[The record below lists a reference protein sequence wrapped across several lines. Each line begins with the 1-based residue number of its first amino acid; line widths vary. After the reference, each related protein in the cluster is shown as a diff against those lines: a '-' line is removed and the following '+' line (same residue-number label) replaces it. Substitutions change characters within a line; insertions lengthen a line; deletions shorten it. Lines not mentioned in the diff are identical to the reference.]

1 MNRLKRIN
9 AGRGHW
15 YRLDGNYA
23 PGVTTVL
30 GALDKPWMK
39 PWVSGLI
46 ADYVA
51 DNRDWLRDAPD
62 ADSIR
67 TVIRGIANNTTNAAL
82 LRGTE
87 LHTHAETLHRDGT
100 IDLPPGEQADM
111 VQAVAEFLDVWQI
124 ETIGCEIPLANTA
137 KRWAGTTDLIARSRP
152 LARALNLPDDA
163 LLILDYKTN
172 QKGIYPE
179 SALQVATYAHA
190 DIAHIAGQE
199 QPMPRIDGCALIRV
213 TPTGCEVVPVWPKRM
228 PDLYRLFTAALY
240 VWQATDHKRG
250 WLDTVMADP
259 AHTPEDLETLAA
271 QPAQENAA

>member
-1 MNRLKRIN
+1 MANQLKRMN
-9 AGRGHW
+9 AGNNHW
-15 YRLDGNYA
+15 YKISGTYA

-62 ADSIR
+62 NDAIR
-67 TVIRGIANNTTNAAL
+67 SVLRAVPNNVTRDAL

-100 IDLPPGEQADM
+100 IELPPGEQADM
-111 VQAVAEFLDVWQI
+111 VQAVAEFLDVWQVQ
-124 ETIGCEIPLANTA
+124 TIGCEVPLCNTQ
-137 KRWAGTTDLIARSRP
+137 KRWAGTTDLIARSAP

-179 SALQVATYAHA
+179 SGIQVATYAHA
-190 DIAHIAGQE
+190 NLAHIAGVE
-199 QPMPRIDGCALIRV
+199 QAMPRIDGAALVRV
-213 TPTGCEVVPVWPKRM
+213 TPNGCEVVPVWPQRM
-228 PDLYRLFTAALY
+228 ADLYRLFTAALY
-240 VWQATDHKRG
+240 VWTATDKKRG
-250 WLDTVMADP
+250 WVDTVLANP
-259 AHTPEDLETLAA
+259 AARPEDLELLAT
-271 QPAQENAA
+271 QDTAA

>member
-1 MNRLKRIN
+1 MTNRLQRRNVGKN
-9 AGRGHW
+9 GHW
-15 YRLDGNYA
+15 YLLDGTYV

-51 DNRDWLRDAPD
+51 ENRDWLRDAPD
-62 ADSIR
+62 DDAIR
-67 TVIRGIANNTTNAAL
+67 SVLRAVPNNMTRDAL

-87 LHTHAETLHRDGT
+87 LHSHAETLHRAGT

-111 VQAVAEFLDVWQI
+111 VQAVAEFLDIWHI
-124 ETIGCEIPLANTA
+124 ETVGVEIPLCNTT
-137 KRWAGTTDLIARSRP
+137 KRWAGTTDLIARSKP

-179 SALQVATYAHA
+179 SGIQVAAYAQA
-190 DIAHIAGQE
+190 DLAHINGVE
-199 QPMPRIDGCALIRV
+199 QAMPPIVGCALIRV

-240 VWQATDHKRG
+240 VWAATDKKRG
-250 WLDTVMADP
+250 WVDTVLAEP
-259 AHTPEDLETLAA
+259 AARPEDLETHVTEETAA
-271 QPAQENAA
+271 